1 MDKFLTQKYER
12 IVLRPEIN
20 NSELQ
25 SACIKEI
32 HDQYL
37 DTNMTV
43 LVDSN
48 TTNQLSLDWSLQMYK
63 IKSVPV
69 NFEKSSELNLA
80 LSSNN
85 LIS

>member
-1 MDKFLTQKYER
+1 MDKFLTQKNER

-25 SACIKEI
+25 SAYFKEI

-37 DTNMTV
+37 ATTVSIDTKMSI

-48 TTNQLSLDWSLQMYK
+48 TTHQLSLDWSLQM
-63 IKSVPV
+63 
-69 NFEKSSELNLA
+69 
-80 LSSNN
+80 
-85 LIS
+85 